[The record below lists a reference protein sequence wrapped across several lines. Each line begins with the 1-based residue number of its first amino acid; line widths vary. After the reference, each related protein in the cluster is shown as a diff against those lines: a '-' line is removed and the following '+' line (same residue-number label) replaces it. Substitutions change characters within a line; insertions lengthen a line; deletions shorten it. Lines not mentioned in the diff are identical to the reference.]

1 MLYMLFG
8 VIFLVV
14 GILGFFNNPILG
26 LFEVNTVHNLI
37 HIVSGIIA
45 LAMVSKGEAQ
55 AKLFGKVF
63 GIVYAL
69 VAVLGF
75 LLPGGDI
82 FGLMT
87 VNMADNVLHIVLAIV
102 FLWVGFG
109 SMKSGMQ
116 TA

>member
-1 MLYMLFG
+1 MRGM
-8 VIFLVV
+8 
-14 GILGFFNNPILG
+14 
-26 LFEVNTVHNLI
+26 
-37 HIVSGIIA
+37 
-45 LAMVSKGEAQ
+45 Q
-55 AKLFGKVF
+55 C
-63 GIVYAL
+63 

-109 SMKSGMQ
+109 SMG
-116 TA
+116 TAPITGTRSPPFPPLTVP